1 MKNSYERFVRPLL
14 FSIDPETAHHFTIAC
29 LRAASGPGPILGWLK
44 SFQPKP
50 DPKKLFGLDFLNP
63 IGLAAGLDKNGLA
76 LPAWAALGFGFIEIG
91 TVTARAQPGNS
102 KPRIFRFPEQH
113 ALINRLGFNN
123 DGADAIAQRLGRL
136 KRTGRWPGVPIGI
149 NIGKSMSTPMADAG
163 ADYLYSFQ
171 RLREFA
177 DYLVL
182 NVSSPNTPGLRELQG
197 ADPLAGLLSTI
208 GEKNMNPPKPI
219 VVKIAP
225 DLTTDQLEQIIAICE
240 TNKVAAIIATNT
252 TLDHS
257 SVPAD
262 KDEPGGLSG
271 KPVREKST
279 SLIREIAARST
290 IPVIASG
297 GIMDADSARE
307 KFAAGAQLVQIYT
320 GLIYRGPGLIR
331 EIAGAIA

>member
-1 MKNSYERFVRPLL
+1 MMNGYERFVRPLL
-14 FSIDPETAHHFTIAC
+14 FSLDPETAHHFTIAC
-29 LRAASGPGPILGWLK
+29 LRAVSEAGPILGRLK

-50 DPKKLFGLDFLNP
+50 DPKKLFGLDFPNP

-91 TVTARAQPGNS
+91 TITARAQPGNP
-102 KPRIFRFPEQH
+102 KPRIFRLPEQR

-123 DGADAIAQRLGRL
+123 DGADVIAQRLSRL
-136 KRTGRWPGVPIGI
+136 KRTRRWPGVPIGI
-149 NIGKSMSTPMADAG
+149 NIGKSMSTPIIEAS

-177 DYLVL
+177 DYVVL

-197 ADPLAGLLSTI
+197 AEALGGLLGTI
-208 GEKNMNPPKPI
+208 GEKNINPRRPI

-225 DLTTDQLEQIIAICE
+225 DLTTDQLEQVIAICE
-240 TNKVAAIIATNT
+240 TNNVAAIIATNT

-262 KDEPGGLSG
+262 RDQQGGLSG
-271 KPVREKST
+271 EPVREKST
-279 SLIREIAARST
+279 GLIREIAARST

-307 KFAAGAQLVQIYT
+307 KFVAGAQLIQIYT

-331 EIAGAIA
+331 EIADAIA